1 LIGHLGFLNQVSN
14 QISLQVAHFDPE
26 SLAHFD
32 PDLVAHFN
40 PESLA
45 HFNPDL
51 VAHFNPESVAHFNPE
66 YPQNPISCIQR
77 LSSSFYCPC
86 LLFPNLHKRLTF
98 NPF

>member
-26 SLAHFD
+26 SLAHFN

-51 VAHFNPESVAHFNPE
+51 VAHFNPE
-66 YPQNPISCIQR
+66 YPQLRYFLIGDRHFHLIGP
-77 LSSSFYCPC
+77 P
-86 LLFPNLHKRLTF
+86 
-98 NPF
+98 NPFYSLISLF

>member
-26 SLAHFD
+26 SLAHFN

-45 HFNPDL
+45 HFNP
-51 VAHFNPESVAHFNPE
+51 E
-66 YPQNPISCIQR
+66 YPIKYTP
-77 LSSSFYCPC
+77 LP
-86 LLFPNLHKRLTF
+86 LTNLRKIFR
-98 NPF
+98 

>member
-66 YPQNPISCIQR
+66 YPTPVMADII
-77 LSSSFYCPC
+77 FYLPNKILTIF
-86 LLFPNLHKRLTF
+86 LLKMR
-98 NPF
+98 

>member
-26 SLAHFD
+26 SLAHFN

-45 HFNPDL
+45 HFNP
-51 VAHFNPESVAHFNPE
+51 ESLAHFNPE
-66 YPQNPISCIQR
+66 YPGKMKKRILCYIFSKN
-77 LSSSFYCPC
+77 
-86 LLFPNLHKRLTF
+86 LLLKTQKIELV
-98 NPF
+98 

>member
-14 QISLQVAHFDPE
+14 QISLQVAHFDPDLVAHFDPE

-32 PDLVAHFN
+32 PDLVAHFH

-51 VAHFNPESVAHFNPE
+51 VAHFNPE
-66 YPQNPISCIQR
+66 YPS
-77 LSSSFYCPC
+77 LSILVNIYVPS
-86 LLFPNLHKRLTF
+86 
-98 NPF
+98 

>member
-26 SLAHFD
+26 SLAHFN

-51 VAHFNPESVAHFNPE
+51 VAHFNPE
-66 YPQNPISCIQR
+66 YPLMAAALAKTINQ
-77 LSSSFYCPC
+77 
-86 LLFPNLHKRLTF
+86 LLNAI
-98 NPF
+98 

>member
-26 SLAHFD
+26 SLSYFN

-45 HFNPDL
+45 HFNPEL
-51 VAHFNPESVAHFNPE
+51 VAHFNPE
-66 YPQNPISCIQR
+66 YPVDKANNKISTSIGE
-77 LSSSFYCPC
+77 
-86 LLFPNLHKRLTF
+86 FPYDYLVIAIGCTTNFFGNENFKK
-98 NPF
+98 